1 MLNKTCLNIQPEFHR
16 RMLLSLSNYRECRK
30 AIRILERIGILNMV
44 VSKGF
49 IKEMRGKG
57 SVIERYLFLFGKN
70 LRNSIRIRV
79 TPENILDLLRGSKKE
94 GRILKLLFDR
104 FSEADRMPYW
114 NSWYATK
121 EQKSRNMHSR
131 TMSMRNRVS
140 KIIDFCVF

>member
-1 MLNKTCLNIQPEFHR
+1 
-16 RMLLSLSNYRECRK
+16 MLLSLSNYRECRN
-30 AIRILERIGILNMV
+30 AIRILERIGILNKV

-70 LRNSIRIRV
+70 LRNSIRILFNS
-79 TPENILDLLRGSKKE
+79 ENILDLLRGSKKE
-94 GRILKLLFDR
+94 GRILKVMFDR

-121 EQKSRNMHSR
+121 EQKIKKYAFEDDEHAESCLENHRFLR
-131 TMSMRNRVS
+131 L
-140 KIIDFCVF
+140 